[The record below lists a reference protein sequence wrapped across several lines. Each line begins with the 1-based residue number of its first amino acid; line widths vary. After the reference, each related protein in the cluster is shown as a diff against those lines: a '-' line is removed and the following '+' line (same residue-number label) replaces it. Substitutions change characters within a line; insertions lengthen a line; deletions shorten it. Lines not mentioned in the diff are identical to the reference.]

1 MKNRDKSVVVV
12 GLGKIGLPLA
22 LQIAGNGRRVV
33 GVDINPQ
40 TVDLINQ
47 GKEPFPGEF
56 NLAGRLSET
65 IRTGQLQ
72 ATTDTTEAVRNASEV
87 IIVVPLYVDDAGVPD
102 FTSMDAATSL
112 VGSGLGKGTLVSFET
127 TVPVG
132 TTRNRFALALARES
146 GLAVGTDFHVVF
158 SPERV
163 LTGRVFADLRRYP
176 KLVGGVTTE
185 CGQRGSDFYASVL
198 EFDDRSDL
206 KRPNGV
212 WDLGNCEA
220 AELAKLAETTYRD
233 VNIALANQFAK
244 FAGRND
250 IDIHAVIEACNSQP
264 FSHIHQPG
272 IAVGGHCIPIYPQ
285 MYLWNDPEA
294 AIVRAARET
303 NWSMPEHYIQML
315 EDAHG
320 SLRGESVLI
329 LGASY
334 RGDVKE
340 TAFSGVFAV
349 VDALQDRGAKC
360 WVTDPYYSQEEL
372 TELGLPSEGRI
383 EDVTAIVIQ
392 ADHFKFRELDLRR
405 FPQLRTVLN
414 GRSATLKIEANQAVE
429 NANGKAPAWPPI
441 LRPTKKLD
449 AAVIKTT
456 ITS

>member
-1 MKNRDKSVVVV
+1 MTVLSRSRRVMNSVVVV

-22 LQIAGNGRRVV
+22 VQIAGKGRNVV

-40 TVDLINQ
+40 IIELVNQ

-56 NLAGRLSET
+56 DLARRLADVV
-65 IRTGQLQ
+65 RAGYLQ
-72 ATTDTTEAVRNASEV
+72 ATNYASDAVRNASEV
-87 IIVVPLYVDDAGVPD
+87 IIVVPLYVDHSGVPD
-102 FTSMDAATSL
+102 FAAMDAATL
-112 VGSGLGKGTLVSFET
+112 AVGRDLSKGTLVSYET

-132 TTRNRFALALARES
+132 ITRKRFAAALSSTS
-146 GLAVGTDFHVVF
+146 GLVVGSDFNVVF

-176 KLVGGVTTE
+176 KLVGGVTAG
-185 CGQRGSDFYASVL
+185 CGQRGEDFYASVL
-198 EFDDRSDL
+198 DFDERNDL
-206 KRPNGV
+206 VRKNGV
-212 WDLGNCEA
+212 WNLGNCEA

-244 FAGRND
+244 FANRNS
-250 IDIHAVIEACNSQP
+250 IDIQAVIEACNSQP

-285 MYLWNDPEA
+285 MYLWNDPTAEV
-294 AIVRAARET
+294 VRVARET

-320 SLRGESVLI
+320 PLNGETVLV

-349 VDALQDRGAKC
+349 VDALRRRGANC
-360 WVTDPYYSQEEL
+360 WVTDPYYSPQEL
-372 TELGLPSEGRI
+372 ADLGLPTDGRN
-383 EDVTAIVIQ
+383 EDVSAVVLQ
-392 ADHFKFRELDLRR
+392 ADHLAYENFPFSELPKLG
-405 FPQLRTVLN
+405 TVLN
-414 GRSATLKIEANQAVE
+414 GRNSRLARLSTSIQ
-429 NANGKAPAWPPI
+429 
-441 LRPTKKLD
+441 
-449 AAVIKTT
+449 VIS
-456 ITS
+456 I

>member
-1 MKNRDKSVVVV
+1 MSSVVVV

-22 LQIAGNGRRVV
+22 VQIAGKGRSVV

-40 TVDLINQ
+40 TIELVNQ

-56 NLAGRLSET
+56 DLARRLADVV
-65 IRTGQLQ
+65 RAGHLQ
-72 ATTDTTEAVRNASEV
+72 ATNYASDAVRNASEV
-87 IIVVPLYVDDAGVPD
+87 IIVVPLYVDHSGVPD
-102 FTSMDAATSL
+102 FASMDAATL
-112 VGSGLGKGTLVSFET
+112 AVGRGLSKGALVSYET

-132 TTRNRFALALARES
+132 TTRKRFAAALSSTS
-146 GLAVGTDFHVVF
+146 GLAVGSDFNIVF

-176 KLVGGVTTE
+176 KLVGGVTAG
-185 CGQRGSDFYASVL
+185 CGQRGHDFYASVL
-198 EFDDRSDL
+198 DFDERSDL
-206 KRPNGV
+206 ARANGV

-244 FAGRND
+244 FASKNS
-250 IDIHAVIEACNSQP
+250 IDVQAVIEACNSQP

-285 MYLWNDPEA
+285 MYLWNDPTAEV
-294 AIVRAARET
+294 VRVAQET

-320 SLRGESVLI
+320 SLKGETVLV

-349 VDALQDRGAKC
+349 VDALRRRGANC
-360 WVTDPYYSQEEL
+360 WVTDPYYTPKEL
-372 TELGLPSEGRI
+372 SDLGLPSEGRI
-383 EDVTAIVIQ
+383 SDVSAIVIQ
-392 ADHFKFRELDLRR
+392 ANHVEYLSLKVER
-405 FPQLRTVLN
+405 FPALRTLLN
-414 GRSATLKIEANQAVE
+414 GRNLNLPPS
-429 NANGKAPAWPPI
+429 KARVRRIP
-441 LRPTKKLD
+441 
-449 AAVIKTT
+449 
-456 ITS
+456 